1 MQINNNIGLFVV
13 GKSTHKGTS
22 ISFKSHVIAHGMLP
36 FQLHFYGHEIFAFY
50 NSWSRKYLCIQ

>member
-50 NSWSRKYLCIQ
+50 NS